1 MGNGIL
7 NCKRC
12 SEYCVRRTNVE
23 INNNLY
29 GNYGEM
35 NLDKAKS
42 PPRII
47 TNIFIPNDKNEF
59 SPDSHINHNIDNSNK
74 QNESK
79 NYKTKTEKNWDNS
92 NHNKEGEETQ
102 NNFTQFFNSATKNEK
117 NVYISPSVSRLT
129 SLNNLSN
136 KIISFNNYISEMLN
150 FINKLRN
157 SPQKIIEDIDYIL
170 KNNLKKVDDKDFI
183 ITENSNEMIKLN
195 SSFESI
201 KDNLYI
207 QQPVNILKLDNK
219 LKINYKC
226 ENVTLTDKIINEIII
241 AKKKSIIDK
250 YPECFFYPVFIKDI
264 KISIIFLLEN
274 NIIKDKFFYSGFS
287 DFYVTTFN
295 EKSNRFFAIL
305 CLA

>member
-12 SEYCVRRTNVE
+12 SEYCVGRTNVE

-47 TNIFIPNDKNEF
+47 TNIFIPNYKNEF
-59 SPDSHINHNIDNSNK
+59 SPDSHINHNRDSSIK
-74 QNESK
+74 QNELK
-79 NYKTKTEKNWDNS
+79 KYKTKIEKNLDNS
-92 NHNKEGEETQ
+92 NHNKEGEDTQ
-102 NNFTQFFNSATKNEK
+102 NIFTQLYNTTKNDK
-117 NVYISPSVSRLT
+117 NVCISSSASPLT

-136 KIISFNNYISEMLN
+136 KKIYFNNYISEMLN

-157 SPQKIIEDIDYIL
+157 SPQKVIEDIDYIL

-195 SSFESI
+195 SCFETL
-201 KDNLYI
+201 KDNLNI
-207 QQPVNILKLDNK
+207 QKPVNILKLDNK

-241 AKKKSIIDK
+241 AKKKSIIDE

-274 NIIKDKFFYSGFS
+274 NIIKDKLFYRGFS

>member
-12 SEYCVRRTNVE
+12 SEYCVGRTNVE

-47 TNIFIPNDKNEF
+47 TNIFIPNYKNEF
-59 SPDSHINHNIDNSNK
+59 SPDSHINHNRDNSIK
-74 QNESK
+74 QNELK
-79 NYKTKTEKNWDNS
+79 KYKTKIEKNLDNS
-92 NHNKEGEETQ
+92 NHNKEGEDTQ
-102 NNFTQFFNSATKNEK
+102 NNFTQLYNTTKNDK
-117 NVYISPSVSRLT
+117 NVCISPSASRLT

-136 KIISFNNYISEMLN
+136 KKIYFNNYISEMLN

-157 SPQKIIEDIDYIL
+157 SPKKVIEDIDYIL
-170 KNNLKKVDDKDFI
+170 KNNLKKVDDKEFI

-241 AKKKSIIDK
+241 AKKKSIIDE